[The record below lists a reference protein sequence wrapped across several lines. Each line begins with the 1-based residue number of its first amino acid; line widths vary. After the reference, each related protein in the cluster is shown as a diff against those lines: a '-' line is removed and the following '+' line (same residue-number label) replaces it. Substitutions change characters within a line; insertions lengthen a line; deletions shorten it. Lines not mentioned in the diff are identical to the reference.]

1 MYDQNHAFTYD
12 EPIRVE
18 SVTQAVS
25 DLALRFGEG
34 ADEEEATMVR
44 PALSPSVQC
53 GALEA
58 DVAAGSPQSRPFGVA
73 LLIAGCDENGPQ
85 L

>member
-1 MYDQNHAFTYD
+1 MTRPVHARRLGWETDVPACSTTQNHSFTYD

-44 PALSPSVQC
+44 FSLLLPLHAV
-53 GALEA
+53 
-58 DVAAGSPQSRPFGVA
+58 GSF
-73 LLIAGCDENGPQ
+73 Q
-85 L
+85 LGR